1 MRHRS
6 LLILTTALTTGALTL
21 SACGSRDDNK
31 GSDNGG
37 KKTTV
42 TIGVDAP
49 LTGSLSAIGQGIK
62 NSVDLAVKTANKNN
76 EVKGVTFKIEPL
88 DDQAV
93 PASGQQNATKLAA
106 DTSVLGAVGPLNSG
120 VAQSMQRVFANAN
133 LTQVSPANTNPALS
147 QGDKWG
153 QGKKSRPFK
162 TYFRTAT
169 TDIIQG
175 RFAAQYLYN
184 DAKKRKAFVVDDKQT
199 YGAGLAT
206 IFSQEFK
213 RLGGQVV
220 GTDHLTTKETDFSS
234 TANKI
239 KNSGADSVYFGG
251 QYPEGGLLS
260 GQTKRAGANVPV
272 MGGDGIYDP
281 AFIKAAGGNNNGDL
295 ATSVGYPVQQLDS
308 AKTFIKDYAAQN
320 YKDPYAA
327 YGGYSY
333 DAAWAIIQSVKKVMN
348 DNNGKL
354 PSDARGKVVD
364 AMSTV
369 SFQGVTGKV
378 SFDQYGDTTNKQLTV
393 YTVKD
398 GKWTTV
404 KSATFKE

>member
-21 SACGSRDDNK
+21 SACGSRDDDK
-31 GSDNGG
+31 GGGNGG
-37 KKTTV
+37 EKTTV

-106 DTSVLGAVGPLNSG
+106 DESVLGVVGPLNSG

-281 AFIKAAGGNNNGDL
+281 AFIKAAGGSNNGDL

-308 AKTFIKDYAAQN
+308 AKNFIKDYAAQN

-333 DAAWAIIQSVKKVMN
+333 DGAWAIIQAVKKVMADN
-348 DNNGKL
+348 DGKL
-354 PSDARGKVVD
+354 PDKAREKVVE
-364 AMSTV
+364 AMSQV

-393 YTVKD
+393 YTVKG

-404 KSATFKE
+404 KSATFEE